1 MMWLGLSLVL
11 TLLVSDH
18 QCRVV
23 TPHDSCKNNVCYFDF
38 VVDHKFT
45 MMWYNYTDIRNPEI
59 NPIVMKDGILQRR
72 IVARDCRERYIPIS
86 REGNP

>member
-1 MMWLGLSLVL
+1 M
-11 TLLVSDH
+11 
-18 QCRVV
+18 
-23 TPHDSCKNNVCYFDF
+23 
-38 VVDHKFT
+38 DHKFT